1 MNMFT
6 RPEAS
11 RPIGPGQA
19 RLHHVGV
26 VVESI
31 QRAAPFWTNHLGM
44 RPISATVHDP
54 IQKVNVQFFAGV
66 NNQTSIELIEP
77 AADDSPVLNAL
88 KQGGGLNH
96 VCFEVE
102 NFDGYIAA
110 ARSNR
115 GIIVVPPVP
124 ATAFDNRR
132 IAFVFYRGIGLVEL
146 LQAEKSAAS
155 KSVTV
160 NRI

>member
-1 MNMFT
+1 MP
-6 RPEAS
+6 PEMS
-11 RPIGPGQA
+11 RQIDLGQA

-31 QRAAPFWTNHLGM
+31 ERAAPFWTVHLGM
-44 RPISATVHDP
+44 CPITAAVHDP
-54 IQKVNVQFFAGV
+54 IQKVNVQFFASV
-66 NNQTSIELIEP
+66 NDQASVELVEP

-102 NFDGYIAA
+102 NLDDRLAA
-110 ARSNR
+110 ARNNR

-124 ATAFDNRR
+124 ATAFDNRL
-132 IAFVFYRGIGLVEL
+132 IAFVFFRGVGLVEL
-146 LQAEKSAAS
+146 LQAEREQA
-155 KSVTV
+155 VTL
-160 NRI
+160 RR

>member
-1 MNMFT
+1 ML
-6 RPEAS
+6 PEVS
-11 RPIGPGQA
+11 RQMGLGQA

-31 QRAAPFWTNHLGM
+31 ERAAPFWTVHLGM
-44 RPISATVHDP
+44 RPMTVAVHDP
-54 IQKVNVQFFAGV
+54 IQKVNVQFFASV
-66 NNQTSIELIEP
+66 SDQASVELVEP

-102 NFDGYIAA
+102 SLDHCLAA

-124 ATAFDNRR
+124 ATAFDNRL
-132 IAFVFYRGIGLVEL
+132 ISFVFFQGVGLVEL
-146 LQAEKSAAS
+146 LQAEKR
-155 KSVTV
+155 V
-160 NRI
+160 NSNSTPVSQI